1 MYPMAYEGLEQ
12 SPNIIYAG
20 AAPNQQVIPA
30 VSWCHET
37 LKARKF
43 FLVGSD
49 YVWPHC
55 VNEIIKDQLKAN
67 TDEVM
72 ARGGFGSPT
81 IFVGKTDMY
90 FGNDRMPLIREA
102 LERLKARAA

>member
-1 MYPMAYEGLEQ
+1 MLTE
-12 SPNIIYAG
+12 I
-20 AAPNQQVIPA
+20 
-30 VSWCHET
+30 CHSVGIDSQ
-37 LKARKF
+37 KF
-43 FLVGSD
+43 FAGISD
-49 YVWPHC
+49 QA
-55 VNEIIKDQLKAN
+55 IKDQLKAN

-81 IFVGKTDMY
+81 IFLDKSDMY